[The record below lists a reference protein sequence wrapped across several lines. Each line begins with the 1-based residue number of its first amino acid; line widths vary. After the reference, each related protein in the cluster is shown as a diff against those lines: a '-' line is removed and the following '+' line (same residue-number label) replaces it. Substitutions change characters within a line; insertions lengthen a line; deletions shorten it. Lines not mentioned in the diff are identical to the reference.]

1 MFRGYLLL
9 LCISRVNCEKNNLLP
24 QDEFE
29 EKTWIFN
36 PFNVK
41 NVIEKEKE
49 NHALVL
55 LIEGGDRVLEW
66 DPESMIIFKEIIRG
80 QKPTINLN
88 DYVLSQY
95 CESSCWTSSLY
106 LRTPDRFMQN

>member
-1 MFRGYLLL
+1 
-9 LCISRVNCEKNNLLP
+9 
-24 QDEFE
+24 
-29 EKTWIFN
+29 
-36 PFNVK
+36 VK
-41 NVIEKEKE
+41 SVIEKEKE

-106 LRTPDRFMQN
+106 LRPQTVLCRIEQASPRRWITN